1 MADVRVSGLRKS
13 YGAVT
18 AVDGVDLEIAR
29 GEFFTM
35 LGPSGSGKTTTL
47 RMIAG
52 FERPD
57 EGTIELAG
65 QDVSSLPPFDRDVN
79 TVFQDYALF
88 PHMTVQENVEYGL
101 RVKKVPK
108 DERRQ
113 KATEALAMVRLEGYG
128 DRKPGQLS
136 GGQRQRVALARA
148 IVNTPRAL
156 LLDEPL
162 GALDLKLRQELQIE
176 LKQIQ
181 QELGMTFIYV
191 THDQEEALTM
201 SDRIAVFNQGKIEQV
216 GTPAEMYEHPA
227 TPFVAGFIGTSNILE
242 RGGRTFTVRPEKI
255 RLSVSDDVGGRRRAG
270 DDHGRRLPGAGDEVH
285 RRARRRRRAGGGT
298 AEPRDVVAG
307 RPRDG
312 GQARLAPL
320 EPGRGIRDRG
330 GENVKRIR
338 FGYVALAALVTALAV
353 PAAGVS
359 KGSARADVSRCRRG
373 QVDARRLGGV
383 HGEAVGGPVRE
394 GDRLQGVGEVRRQLE
409 RHVQPDDL
417 GRRRPVRHG
426 LGLR

>member
-1 MADVRVSGLRKS
+1 MTQLSEPAATADVRVSGLRKS
-13 YGAVT
+13 YGKVAAV
-18 AVDGVDLEIAR
+18 AGVDLEIGR

-57 EGTIELAG
+57 AGTVELAG
-65 QDVSSLPPFDRDVN
+65 KDVSSLPPFDRDVN

-88 PHMTVQENVEYGL
+88 PHMTVQQNVEYGL

-108 DERRQ
+108 AERRL
-113 KATEALAMVRLEGYG
+113 KATEALSLVRLEGYG

-201 SDRIAVFNQGKIEQV
+201 SDRIAVFNQGKIEQI
-216 GTPAEMYEHPA
+216 GTPAEMYEHP
-227 TPFVAGFIGTSNILE
+227 TTQFVAGFIGTSNILE
-242 RGGRTFTVRPEKI
+242 RAGRTFTVRPEKI
-255 RLSVSDDVGGRRRAG
+255 RLLTGEADEGE
-270 DDHGRRLPGAGDEVH
+270 PGTITAAVYLGPVTKFIVALD
-285 RRARRRRRAGGGT
+285 GGGELT
-298 AEPRDVVAG
+298 VVQQNLETSSEDVH
-307 RPRDG
+307 
-312 GQARLAPL
+312 
-320 EPGRGIRDRG
+320 E
-330 GENVKRIR
+330 
-338 FGYVALAALVTALAV
+338 
-353 PAAGVS
+353 
-359 KGSARADVSRCRRG
+359 
-373 QVDARRLGGV
+373 
-383 HGEAVGGPVRE
+383 
-394 GDRLQGVGEVRRQLE
+394 LE
-409 RHVQPDDL
+409 RKRVRLRWSPDVEFVIEEIEEEE
-417 GRRRPVRHG
+417 R
-426 LGLR
+426 

>member
-1 MADVRVSGLRKS
+1 LTQLSEPAPLADVRVSGLRKS

-18 AVDGVDLEIAR
+18 AVGGVDLEIAR

-101 RVKKVPK
+101 RVRRVAK
-108 DERRQ
+108 DERRRR
-113 KATEALAMVRLEGYG
+113 ATDALAMVRLEGYG

-201 SDRIAVFNQGKIEQV
+201 SDRIAVFNHGKIEQI

-255 RLSVSDDVGGRRRAG
+255 RLSVSDEWGADGE
-270 DDHGRRLPGAGDEVH
+270 PGTITAAIYLGPVTKFIVSLD
-285 RRARRRRRAGGGT
+285 GGGELT
-298 AEPRDVVAG
+298 VV
-307 RPRDG
+307 
-312 GQARLAPL
+312 QQNL
-320 EPGRGIRDRG
+320 ETSSQD
-330 GENVKRIR
+330 
-338 FGYVALAALVTALAV
+338 
-353 PAAGVS
+353 
-359 KGSARADVSRCRRG
+359 
-373 QVDARRLGGV
+373 V
-383 HGEAVGGPVRE
+383 HGMEGKRVWLRWGPDVE
-394 GDRLQGVGEVRRQLE
+394 FVLE
-409 RHVQPDDL
+409 EERT
-417 GRRRPVRHG
+417 
-426 LGLR
+426 